1 VIVRTVLALVIAA
14 ALLAVSM
21 PAVTDA
27 RLDHTEATVRAEVQ
41 GIERAMRSLRATDD
55 PVAGGDGPRRQVTL
69 TVPERSWTDS
79 GVRDLVVRPG
89 NESGLC
95 VRWRLRG
102 GRTGTTR
109 VGSGP
114 VTVAGSPL
122 RFGTA
127 GRHSVVV
134 SLTAGPSGPRISVR
148 RFTTDEGSTRGHAS
162 LAAN

>member
-1 VIVRTVLALVIAA
+1 VIVRTVLALVVAA
-14 ALLAVSM
+14 ALLAVSL
-21 PAVTDA
+21 PAITDA
-27 RLDHTEATVRAEVQ
+27 RLDHTEATVRAEVE

-69 TVPERSWTDS
+69 TVPARSWTDS
-79 GVRDLVVRPG
+79 GVRGLVVRPG

-102 GRTGTTR
+102 GRTGTMR

-114 VTVAGSPL
+114 VRVAASPL
-122 RFGTA
+122 RFAAA
-127 GRHSVVV
+127 GRHRVVV
-134 SLTAGPSGPRISVR
+134 SLTAGPAGPRISVR
-148 RFTTDEGSTRGHAS
+148 RFTTEEGAIADHAS